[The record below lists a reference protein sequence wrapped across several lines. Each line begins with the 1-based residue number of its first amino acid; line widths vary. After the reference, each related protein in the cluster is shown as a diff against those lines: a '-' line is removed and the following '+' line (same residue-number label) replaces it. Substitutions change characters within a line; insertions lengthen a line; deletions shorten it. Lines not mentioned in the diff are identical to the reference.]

1 MKSCKS
7 DHLTIDKERIP
18 ARTGSE
24 LVESA
29 FAEIQQLDIRVAT
42 AEAEEKNKC
51 RTVKLDVLVD

>member
-1 MKSCKS
+1 MTKR
-7 DHLTIDKERIP
+7 ERENHSQD
-18 ARTGSE
+18 RFGE
-24 LVESA
+24 VDSA